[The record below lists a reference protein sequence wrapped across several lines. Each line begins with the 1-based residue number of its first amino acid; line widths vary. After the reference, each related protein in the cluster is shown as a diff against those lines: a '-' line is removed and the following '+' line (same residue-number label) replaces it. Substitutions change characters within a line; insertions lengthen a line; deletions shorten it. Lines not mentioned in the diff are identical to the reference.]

1 MPPNKPT
8 YRLLKR
14 IVAYVFLVS
23 VVCVFSS
30 GFSLLSSAIF
40 AWIGSTRRTRAAKKL
55 PVMKYTR
62 HLQQRLLTQ
71 LAVEHTVM
79 ETIHLSDAEE
89 TEPAES
95 TCSHSCDPFTAP
107 RSEDGD
113 ASEAEMCSICLD
125 DFEANVDVK
134 VRDPGAGRS

>member
-14 IVAYVFLVS
+14 IVAYIFLVS

-55 PVMKYTR
+55 PVLKYTR

-79 ETIHLSDAEE
+79 ETIQLSDGEEAEPVE
-89 TEPAES
+89 TI
-95 TCSHSCDPFTAP
+95 CSHACAAP
-107 RSEDGD
+107 KCEDGD
-113 ASEAEMCSICLD
+113 ASDAEMCSICLD

-134 VRDPGAGRS
+134 VGSWCRVPLFT